1 MPPWSQGSWR
11 LQIGTPLTEGA
22 GTTVKFLFLNLE
34 TATDRLAFMNDQ
46 FAALGMSAERI
57 PAVAASTI
65 TTDLLVEM
73 VHPDGEWLACKD
85 EKISIAERARVGVLA
100 FVGAVHNGRRDSLLS
115 QPRARDLPI
124 C

>member
-1 MPPWSQGSWR
+1 MIERDAAMEPGKLAVADR
-11 LQIGTPLTEGA
+11 NPLTEGA

-85 EKISIAERARVGVLA
+85 EKIRLL
-100 FVGAVHNGRRDSLLS
+100 NGLGRCSRL
-115 QPRARDLPI
+115 
-124 C
+124 CWGGT